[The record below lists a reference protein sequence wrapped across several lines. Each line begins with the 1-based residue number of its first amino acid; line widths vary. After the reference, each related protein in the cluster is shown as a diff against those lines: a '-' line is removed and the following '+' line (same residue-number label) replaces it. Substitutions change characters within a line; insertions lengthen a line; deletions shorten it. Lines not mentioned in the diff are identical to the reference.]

1 MSKIAQA
8 LELVKAGKNP
18 HAAAVAVGLRASA
31 VYARLKKERSKTAG
45 VCSCCGAPVNADG
58 KYQ

>member
-1 MSKIAQA
+1 MAMLSHA
-8 LELVKAGKNP
+8 LEMVKAGKNP
-18 HAAAVAVGLRASA
+18 HAAAVAGGLRASA

-45 VCSCCGAPVNADG
+45 VCSCCGAPVKADG